1 MILDGDG
8 KIICGPFEGTTQ
20 PGVFWTTHP
29 MNDGGAFIIALGQQ
43 SIWTPGSYHDHVV
56 CRQAED
62 SHILGTRDP
71 NRTYKRQGQPVR
83 YGNIGVHHHGGY
95 DLPRSNA
102 RNSNTLEYANHRGS
116 FYNTTVGG
124 QITGKGLD
132 IGIVDDPI
140 KGRAEANSKAVRDKT
155 WDWFTDDFLTRFSD
169 SAGLLIIMTRWHLD
183 DPVGRLIE
191 RFPDAKILRY
201 PAIAEEDEKNRLKGE
216 ALFPQHKSAMFLL
229 ERKRAMTEGSWQSE
243 YQQNP
248 IIVGGGIFPIDKL
261 TTVPI
266 WDHSGIKKSVRYWDK
281 AATVKDDAAYTS
293 GVLMHLMHDNRFVVE
308 HVARGH
314 WSAVDRERIIKEWA
328 ERDKQLLRNTP
339 YEVGVEQE
347 PGSGGKESAES
358 TIRNLSGFR
367 CFADKVTGSKEMR
380 AEPFAAQVQGGNVR
394 LIAGNWHYAYLDE
407 LESFPN
413 GKFKDQVD
421 ASSGAFARLTSKP
434 AYNLDAMA
442 T

>member
-1 MILDGDG
+1 MI
-8 KIICGPFEGTTQ
+8 
-20 PGVFWTTHP
+20 
-29 MNDGGAFIIALGQQ
+29 A
-43 SIWTPGSYHDHVV
+43 
-56 CRQAED
+56 
-62 SHILGTRDP
+62 
-71 NRTYKRQGQPVR
+71 
-83 YGNIGVHHHGGY
+83 
-95 DLPRSNA
+95 
-102 RNSNTLEYANHRGS
+102 
-116 FYNTTVGG
+116 
-124 QITGKGLD
+124 
-132 IGIVDDPI
+132 
-140 KGRAEANSKAVRDKT
+140 
-155 WDWFTDDFLTRFSD
+155 
-169 SAGLLIIMTRWHLD
+169 IMTRWHVD
-183 DPVGRLIE
+183 DPIGRWLE
-191 RFPDAKILRY
+191 RFPDTKVLKY
-201 PAIAEEDEKNRLKGE
+201 QAIAEPGDWSVQEGYRKAGE
-216 ALFPQHKSAMFLL
+216 ALFPDHKPLDFLL
-229 ERKRAMTEGSWQSE
+229 ERKQAMTEGSWQSE

-261 TTVPI
+261 LTVPT

-293 GVLMHLMHDNRFVVE
+293 GVLMHMMNDGRFVVE

-314 WSAVDRERIIKEWA
+314 WAAVDRERIIKEWA
-328 ERDKQLLRNTP
+328 ERDKQQLRNTP

-358 TIRNLSGFR
+358 TIRNLIGFR
-367 CFADKVTGSKEMR
+367 CFADRVTGSKEMR

-394 LIAGNWHYAYLDE
+394 LVAGNWHYAYLDE